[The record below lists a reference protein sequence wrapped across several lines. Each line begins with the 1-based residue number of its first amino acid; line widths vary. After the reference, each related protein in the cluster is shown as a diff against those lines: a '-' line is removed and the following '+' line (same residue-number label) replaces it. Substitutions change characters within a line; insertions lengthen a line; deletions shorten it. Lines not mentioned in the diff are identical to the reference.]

1 MVEEGLGT
9 YLHRMPKS
17 RYLKRKYLIK
27 FPILMGYDKQV
38 KEILVQHPENMKD
51 QFLRNKSVKMI

>member
-1 MVEEGLGT
+1 MVKEEIRVPI
-9 YLHRMPKS
+9 LHRMPKS

-38 KEILVQHPENMKD
+38 KEI
-51 QFLRNKSVKMI
+51 FSTAS